1 MLGLLPSQIRVAA
14 GLCPVDLPFLKE
26 GITVNNHTPATHTA
40 APAAG
45 SPRGYWTQE
54 AVQCLVGYHSCWGGT
69 SRWCSWLLVCKEP
82 RTHVSMHSVNSLVP
96 HTACGCNHFF
106 RLSLLLYCN
115 EHSCMHL
122 CPRKARSQLTIN
134 ISIIKGTII
143 EQKMWK

>member
-1 MLGLLPSQIRVAA
+1 MLGLLPSQIRVAS
-14 GLCPVDLPFLKE
+14 GSCSVDLPSQK
-26 GITVNNHTPATHTA
+26 GTTVNNHTPATHTV

-45 SPRGYWTQE
+45 RLRGYWTQE

-106 RLSLLLYCN
+106 GCHCCFIVAN
-115 EHSCMHL
+115 VVACMNL
-122 CPRKARSQLTIN
+122 CPRKARSQLTFN
-134 ISIIKGTII
+134 ISIIKSTII
-143 EQKMWK
+143 EQRMWK